1 MTSEIRETLDLL
13 ESKNKNHLAQLKLP
27 YARDALSPVQSQA
40 TLDYHYGELYKGY
53 VDRYNS
59 GEGDADFNEAGAF
72 LHNIYFGQFRKPRS
86 EQPHGMIL
94 SLIERNHKNFQDFK
108 DKFAAETMKI
118 QGSGWIYLSKSGVI
132 KTIKNHAKRTDI
144 ALLVDWWEHA
154 WALDYQ
160 SHKNRYLKNIWKI
173 LDWDAINRRL

>member
-1 MTSEIRETLDLL
+1 MTSEIRDTLDLL
-13 ESKNKNHLAQLKLP
+13 ESKSKEHLVQLKLP
-27 YARDALSPVQSQA
+27 YARNDLSPVQSQD

-72 LHNIYFGQFRKPRS
+72 LHSIYFGQFRSPGTQ
-86 EQPHGMIL
+86 QPQGTIL
-94 SLIERNHKNFQDFK
+94 SLMLRNHKNFQDFK
-108 DKFAAETMKI
+108 DKFAAEAMKI

-160 SHKNRYLKNIWKI
+160 SRKDQYLKNIWRI